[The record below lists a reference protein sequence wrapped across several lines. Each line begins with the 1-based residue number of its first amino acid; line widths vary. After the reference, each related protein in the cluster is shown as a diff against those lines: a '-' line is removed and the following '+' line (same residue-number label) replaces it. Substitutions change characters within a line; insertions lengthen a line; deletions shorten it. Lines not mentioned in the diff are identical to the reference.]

1 MFLKVE
7 LAECA
12 KAQLLSGNK
21 YNFKKID
28 RFSITMIGKLIGKI
42 EEKTTQFLLLNVNG
56 VCYEL
61 EVPISTSFALPEVGV
76 EVALFT
82 HFVVREDAQ
91 LLYGFSNRKDRDM
104 FRVLI
109 KVNGVG
115 PKLAITILS
124 GLDSMSLARCVA
136 DDDVS
141 TLVKLP
147 GIGKKT
153 AERLLIELRDKVK
166 GLVPEESGS
175 DLLESVESVVSVVNI
190 EGEAEEALISLGY
203 KAQDAAKAIKAARHD
218 EQTLE
223 SLLKTALKGMM

>member
-1 MFLKVE
+1 
-7 LAECA
+7 
-12 KAQLLSGNK
+12 
-21 YNFKKID
+21 
-28 RFSITMIGKLIGKI
+28 MIGKLIGRI
-42 EEKTTQFLLLNVNG
+42 EEKATQSLLLNVAG
-56 VCYEL
+56 LCYEL
-61 EVPISTSFALPEVGV
+61 EVPISTSFALPELGA

-91 LLYGFSNRKDRDM
+91 LLYGFLNRNDRDM

-124 GLDSMSLARCVA
+124 GMDSLSLARCVA

-166 GLVPEESGS
+166 GLIPESENPDSFGS
-175 DLLESVESVVSVVNI
+175 LESLGVADI
-190 EGEAEEALISLGY
+190 EAEAEAALLALGY
-203 KAQDAAKAIKAARHD
+203 KTQDAAKAIKAARHQG
-218 EQTLE
+218 QTLE
-223 SLLKTALKGMM
+223 SLLKSALKGMM